1 MLGAG
6 GIFTIIL
13 SIYFGRLPVL
23 FWFLVV
29 AICTAA
35 WCGAAI
41 TFESFMAARITN
53 GFFSTV
59 GQAVSGTSAEL
70 IKVIKVDPL
79 LVGRLNVYQ

>member
-6 GIFTIIL
+6 GIFVVIL

-41 TFESFMAARITN
+41 TFDSFMAARIVN

-59 GQAVSGTSAEL
+59 GQAVSTISAEL
-70 IKVIKVDPL
+70 REDIKADWLIP
-79 LVGRLNVYQ
+79 GWPNVYQ

>member
-6 GIFTIIL
+6 GIFVIVL
-13 SIYFGRLPVL
+13 SGYFGRLPVL

-29 AICTAA
+29 TISTAA

-41 TFESFMAARITN
+41 TFDSFIAARIVN

-59 GQAVSGTSAEL
+59 GQAVSTISVEL
-70 IKVIKVDPL
+70 T
-79 LVGRLNVYQ
+79 

>member
-6 GIFTIIL
+6 GIFVIVL
-13 SIYFGRLPVL
+13 SVYFGRLPVL

-35 WCGAAI
+35 WCGAAV
-41 TFESFMAARITN
+41 TFDSFMVARIIN

-59 GQAVSGTSAEL
+59 GQAVSTLLYRAPARHRSEL
-70 IKVIKVDPL
+70 AGD
-79 LVGRLNVYQ
+79 RAA